1 MNPQAILF
9 FNRNGVRISF
19 TIAAFIVLFLTAT
32 GQGQAQTGYNA
43 SGAQATVPSS
53 TSPPSNRPLRG
64 QRHVAR
70 GAARGA
76 ALGAVGGAI
85 TGDAGKGAA
94 AGAAMGGLAGGMRRR
109 DQRLQQNQQ

>member
-1 MNPQAILF
+1 MKSGCFWQRHWS
-9 FNRNGVRISF
+9 NRRMALA
-19 TIAAFIVLFLTAT
+19 IAALPLLLLA
-32 GQGQAQTGYNA
+32 
-43 SGAQATVPSS
+43 VPSRAQYAAPATHP
-53 TSPPSNRPLRG
+53 TSSQPMPPQG
-64 QRHVAR
+64 HITR

-109 DQRLQQNQQ
+109 DQRLQRNQQIIR